1 MTEDKKKNS
10 PDLENWNKSCDI
22 NIRICSWNK
31 CKERLSQYVLERAC
45 RELNLNEDSFEN
57 WWTTK
62 DWKVNICKTWC
73 MWKCKEWPNIKIEKK
88 WKNWKGEQMISRVD
102 VIKMWNLMNEFKKF
116 KNNK

>member
-1 MTEDKKKNS
+1 
-10 PDLENWNKSCDI
+10 
-22 NIRICSWNK
+22 
-31 CKERLSQYVLERAC
+31 
-45 RELNLNEDSFEN
+45 
-57 WWTTK
+57 
-62 DWKVNICKTWC
+62 